1 MFFSYNPILTCQREY
16 VEFKVMVN
24 GLVAKAQKV
33 PEEGW
38 IVQDFTPWPG
48 NNTRDHPGMI
58 QVSIYKIKLLLLSCL
73 LIWLII
79 VLPPFFS

>member
-1 MFFSYNPILTCQREY
+1 
-16 VEFKVMVN
+16 MVN

-58 QVSIYKIKLLLLSCL
+58 QVSIYKIKLHLQNKTSVTQLSANM
-73 LIWLII
+73 
-79 VLPPFFS
+79 VDNSFAPFFLLKGICFANYSF